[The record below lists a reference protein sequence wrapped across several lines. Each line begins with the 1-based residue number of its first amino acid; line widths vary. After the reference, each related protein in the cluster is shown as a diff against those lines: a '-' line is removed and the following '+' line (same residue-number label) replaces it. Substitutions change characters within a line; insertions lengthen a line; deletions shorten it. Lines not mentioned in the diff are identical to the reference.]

1 MSSYRCRRTYA
12 TPVPVAHLSADV
24 ATIYIYIKLWSGCH
38 PYFGAT
44 LKVPFL
50 ILIQT
55 TGAHHE
61 IYKTTG
67 VYIGKKKLC
76 LSNKHLVI
84 FWVKSIGYADNFVF
98 PIVTQD

>member
-1 MSSYRCRRTYA
+1 VSVTPIWAKGVAQGTISDTYSN
-12 TPVPVAHLSADV
+12 HM
-24 ATIYIYIKLWSGCH
+24 
-38 PYFGAT
+38 
-44 LKVPFL
+44 
-50 ILIQT
+50 
-55 TGAHHE
+55 GAHHE